1 MSFLGPIRASNALI
15 TRANLPKTCVF
26 VGGTDGIGKA
36 SLRSLVSQGSALKV
50 YIVGRNEAAHRP
62 LINELSQLNP
72 HAAFKYVEGQI
83 SLVADSQRLADQ
95 IAAKEDNIDLLFL
108 SAGYLPFTGQTSEGL
123 ETSQVVSYYSH
134 IVFITRLLS
143 KIRAAAANKTGTTRI
158 INILAAGQESTNIF
172 LDDLTLKEPG
182 RFNIPSFAAHAATTV
197 TLSLKRIA
205 EEAENKDI
213 VFIHAHPGIV
223 STDLVKKSWGEKGVS
238 QGAAGPAG
246 AFAVSTPEESGERSL
261 YLMTSAEYG
270 GKGVDVPNG
279 RELGQTLTHST
290 GGSVFSVSSKMEI
303 IQQDDL
309 LADLE
314 KMGAS
319 QTIWDHTVEA
329 LNSRYV

>member
-36 SLRSLVSQGSALKV
+36 SLKSLVSQGSPLKV
-50 YIVGRNEAAHRP
+50 YVVGRNEAAHRP

-72 HAAFKYVEGQI
+72 QAAFKYVEGQI

-95 IAAKEDNIDLLFL
+95 IAAGEDKIDLLFL
-108 SAGYLPFTGQTSEGL
+108 SAETSEGL
-123 ETSQVVSYYSH
+123 ETSQAVSYYSH

-143 KIRAAAANKTGTTRI
+143 KVRAAAANTTGTTRI
-158 INILAAGQESTNIF
+158 INILAAGQETTNI
-172 LDDLTLKEPG
+172 LLNDLTLKEPG
-182 RFNIPSFAAHAATTV
+182 HFNIPNFAGHAATTV

-205 EEAENKDI
+205 EEAENKNI

-223 STDLVKKSWGEKGVS
+223 STDLVKKSWGDKGVP
-238 QGAAGPAG
+238 QGAGGPAG
-246 AFAVSTPEESGERSL
+246 VFTGSTPEESGERSL

-270 GKGVDVPNG
+270 GKGVDIPNG

-290 GGSVFSVSSKMEI
+290 GGSVFSVNDKMEI

-319 QTIWDHTVEA
+319 QKIWDHTVEA